1 MKEYLKMIRKKVMAN
16 IIIIMEKDMKENSR
30 MDFQKVEEYI
40 IIIMEKDLLVI
51 IKMMQGMV
59 MESIFI

>member
-1 MKEYLKMIRKKVMAN
+1 MAN

-40 IIIMEKDLLVI
+40 IIIMEKCLLVI

>member
-1 MKEYLKMIRKKVMAN
+1 MAN